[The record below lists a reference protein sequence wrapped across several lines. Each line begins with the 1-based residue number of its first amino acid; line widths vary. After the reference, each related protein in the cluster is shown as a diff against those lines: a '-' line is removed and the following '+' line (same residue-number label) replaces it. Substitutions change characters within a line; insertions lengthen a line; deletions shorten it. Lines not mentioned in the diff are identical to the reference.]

1 MRRRCI
7 VRTADEKRAS
17 GDGTTTSFA
26 ATTPAT
32 VAGKGPRQ
40 RVVSKERGDERR
52 GSSASLG
59 SEIVFTGESIA
70 LDRSAF
76 FSPTSFS
83 SAQLT
88 VATIRYSFQGA
99 ATRFGERHHQHS
111 LCLPGHDSFESWII
125 IATPTVPSLCF
136 LSVKDKLQPQC
147 GHADTVLE
155 RLHLND
161 FPLSFNRKFSFG
173 WIWMTSTPFEG
184 YRSAFVPSPRI
195 ASSPH
200 YDINNLAANVSSFSK
215 TYLAPGSTEK
225 AIPVEQWNI
234 QLAKDALALDSQV
247 RQLAVKTAQGYRS
260 YDRYVGAEETS
271 RLMRAIYMMDIIRVL
286 LPIEFPNQDLPLA
299 SFWKNLPPWDEQA
312 VAYVA
317 LNITKLMLSSKT
329 QKDTA
334 ELSLREHLQVF
345 TMTGVKSYMDSSKHW
360 IKDLAQVMARGAQ
373 PRSIYTVTTDG
384 SQRLGNQGTV
394 IRAND
399 VKTLVQRFP
408 ESNLGPAELWFFKL
422 VMRLNPDIIPQK
434 IRRDA
439 RYLKNHLPHFDNATL
454 IHVAQGNWPTIQQ
467 VATAAD
473 RHLTLH
479 LQSMAT
485 ELKRF
490 D

>member
-1 MRRRCI
+1 MDAFDGGFYRERIPANIERLYRHEDPELELILIASKTHVVRSIHDDNNEDDDDEGGDNSIGDASGNRLGLAGKMRRRCI
-7 VRTADEKRAS
+7 VCTADEKRAS

-52 GSSASLG
+52 GSSAGLG

-70 LDRSAF
+70 LDRRCHQVRG
-76 FSPTSFS
+76 TSS
-83 SAQLT
+83 SALALSAWPRQLR
-88 VATIRYSFQGA
+88 VMDHHRHAYS
-99 ATRFGERHHQHS
+99 TKS
-111 LCLPGHDSFESWII
+111 LLFVS
-125 IATPTVPSLCF
+125 
-136 LSVKDKLQPQC
+136 Q
-147 GHADTVLE
+147 
-155 RLHLND
+155 
-161 FPLSFNRKFSFG
+161 
-173 WIWMTSTPFEG
+173 
-184 YRSAFVPSPRI
+184 VPSPRI

-408 ESNLGPAELWFFKL
+408 ESNPGPAELWFFKL

-473 RHLTLH
+473 RRLTLH

>member
-1 MRRRCI
+1 MLHELWSFWTSSSTVKPSHIIVKHHPSIAIIHLLSPSIYYHRPSTVIIHHQSRCHQA
-7 VRTADEKRAS
+7 R
-17 GDGTTTSFA
+17 GTSSSA
-26 ATTPAT
+26 LALSAW
-32 VAGKGPRQ
+32 PRQ
-40 RVVSKERGDERR
+40 LRVMDHHRHAHSTKSLLFVS
-52 GSSASLG
+52 
-59 SEIVFTGESIA
+59 
-70 LDRSAF
+70 
-76 FSPTSFS
+76 
-83 SAQLT
+83 Q
-88 VATIRYSFQGA
+88 
-99 ATRFGERHHQHS
+99 
-111 LCLPGHDSFESWII
+111 
-125 IATPTVPSLCF
+125 
-136 LSVKDKLQPQC
+136 
-147 GHADTVLE
+147 
-155 RLHLND
+155 
-161 FPLSFNRKFSFG
+161 
-173 WIWMTSTPFEG
+173 
-184 YRSAFVPSPRI
+184 VPSPRI

-215 TYLAPGSTEK
+215 TYLVPGNTEK

-317 LNITKLMLSSKT
+317 LNITKLMLSY
-329 QKDTA
+329 TA

-345 TMTGVKSYMDSSKHW
+345 TMNGVKSYMDSSKHW

-399 VKTLVQRFP
+399 VKTLAQRFP

-479 LQSMAT
+479 LQPMAT